1 MRSYMVT
8 EFGQPLSAV
17 ETPTPE
23 PNGTEVLLKVSAC
36 GVCHSDVHLWGGYFD
51 LGDGKRAS
59 VTDRGVKPPFTLG
72 HEITGTVA
80 ALGPEAEGVAVG
92 ERRMVFPWIG
102 CGACAVCESG
112 VENLCESP
120 RSIGVRRD
128 GGYADYVL
136 VPHGRYL
143 LDATGIPDDLSAVY
157 TCSGIT
163 AYSALKKIMPLADGE
178 KLLLIGA
185 GGVGHMGI
193 RFAAAM
199 SGAEIIVADIDA
211 SKLPAAREA
220 GADHTIDS
228 GQEGAA
234 EAILELSGGG
244 VAAVVDFV
252 GNPQSTGLG
261 IGVLK
266 RGGAL
271 VIVGLYGGALNMPL
285 VTFPFRAIAVRG
297 SYVGTL
303 SEMRE
308 LLELVRAGKVAP
320 VPVERRP
327 LEQASAALTDLQAGR
342 IIGRVVLT
350 P

>member
-8 EFGQPLSAV
+8 EFGEPLSEV
-17 ETPTPE
+17 EAPTPE
-23 PNGTEVLLKVSAC
+23 PKGAEVLLKVSAC

-80 ALGPEAEGVAVG
+80 ALGPGAEGVAVG

-102 CGACAVCESG
+102 CGECAVCESG
-112 VENLCESP
+112 VENLCEAP

-199 SGAEIIVADIDA
+199 SGAKILVADIDSA
-211 SKLPAAREA
+211 KLDAAREA
-220 GADHTIDS
+220 GADHTIDC
-228 GQEGAA
+228 GQDGAA
-234 EAILELSGGG
+234 KAILELSGGG

-252 GNPQSTGLG
+252 GSPQSTGLG

-271 VIVGLYGGALNMPL
+271 VIVGLYGGALNIPL
-285 VTFPFRAIAVRG
+285 VTFPFRAISVRG

-308 LLELVRAGKVAP
+308 LLDLVRAGKVTP

-327 LEQASAALTDLQAGR
+327 LEQASAALADLEAGR
-342 IIGRVVLT
+342 IIGRIVLT